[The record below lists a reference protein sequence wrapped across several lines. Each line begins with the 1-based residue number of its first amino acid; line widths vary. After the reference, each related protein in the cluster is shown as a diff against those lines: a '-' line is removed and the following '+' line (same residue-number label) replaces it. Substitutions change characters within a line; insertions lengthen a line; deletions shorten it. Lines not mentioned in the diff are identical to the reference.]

1 MSNKDQHKPGH
12 PTVGHVSSIPQ
23 LFAVFGAL
31 VAMTILTV
39 ALSGKLPGAGGMLV
53 AMGIATVKAL
63 LVALYFM
70 HLRYD
75 RPFHGYVFLAS
86 IMFVF
91 CFFGITSLD
100 SAAYRKDI
108 MPYEEAQL
116 GITGGVEEMYAEPRS
131 EYQKKAHPDGAS
143 LPTSEEAGDE
153 NTSSPADPAAEP
165 EAAGH

>member
-1 MSNKDQHKPGH
+1 MSNKDNHQPGH

-23 LFAVFGAL
+23 LFMVFGAL
-31 VAMTILTV
+31 VALTTLTV
-39 ALSGKLPGAGGMLV
+39 ALSGKLPGAGGMMV

-86 IMFVF
+86 IMFVA

-108 MPYEEAQL
+108 LPYEEANYQD
-116 GITGGVEEMYAEPRS
+116 EEAAFPRHTS
-131 EYQKKAHPDGAS
+131 PVTLHTTEDGAAETETES
-143 LPTSEEAGDE
+143 A
-153 NTSSPADPAAEP
+153 PATDT
-165 EAAGH
+165 AGH